1 MRIDNGKLGSP
12 LAMSTEFAALS
23 VSLDWLPKGSSGFKG
38 GVFGGS
44 VAFVAPDDSLAW
56 LDEDDAFTQTG
67 DNLLKLMTAARLTK
81 ISDHRIGSSRC

>member
-1 MRIDNGKLGSP
+1 MRIVNGKLGSSS
-12 LAMSTEFAALS
+12 AMSTEFAGEPRLAAE
-23 VSLDWLPKGSSGFKG
+23 GFLG
-38 GVFGGS
+38 VQRGVFGGS

-67 DNLLKLMTAARLTK
+67 DNLLKLMTVARLTK

>member
-1 MRIDNGKLGSP
+1 MHCKRC
-12 LAMSTEFAALS
+12 
-23 VSLDWLPKGSSGFKG
+23 
-38 GVFGGS
+38 
-44 VAFVAPDDSLAW
+44 FVAPDDPLAW